1 MSISADTTLM
11 ARSAC
16 MECRRLKTKCDRL
29 IPCTQCR
36 KRGCENICPT
46 GLRSRGSRNPSAE
59 VEILNRNIESMSARI
74 RELEGA
80 LYTAQVQSSSDET
93 PSPPPPRSNYDSS
106 TLSLASITRNN
117 YEQSPD
123 PLKWGQILSRLPSAD
138 QGRALIDAY
147 FSNYG
152 WMMSPVSQ
160 PYCVNVLFAR
170 AYAFV
175 DLQTAS
181 TELILQE
188 QCMGLV
194 TELAI
199 CRLHK
204 DSFLLALEE
213 SPDDPFQHF
222 AGHSVSTILYYTMGQ
237 LKRLRVLTTERPGL
251 LPGLKRTWEVVGASL
266 SFLSTFL
273 RCVNVGPTAERA
285 YMEFELGC
293 KMVMDQASGPEH
305 NAKLLRRISD
315 SRQAVLQVAP
325 HLKDG
330 LRQTLAKM
338 KWDGPTGN
346 EPVAGESFDFAL
358 GYPLGARD
366 STVSGVG
373 SSRSTVPFTVNAVG
387 SVYRPELP
395 PMVEGFR
402 NDGNLTLPS
411 VINDPYLANY
421 FSMQDL
427 SSLERE
433 SMALM
438 YDSDPG
444 PTPRESFPA
453 EDHSLAPITTVA
465 LTGYAM
471 DRQTQGLSGAHM
483 VLSHQRVASIRGS
496 VGSASHQDQNDAP
509 LGSPD
514 IVILK
519 VPKTSVGVSK
529 PAEPDRETR
538 PPFNGIFSSMSETR
552 KKIEKEF
559 NYQQQA
565 EKEVAKLFSFATPAP
580 STVVSRR
587 HSDEQNGGRK
597 ETIVSKNSDTRRS
610 FVALGASK
618 PVASTMKSTLQALGN
633 SSSSFQH
640 VSHNNFSAVH
650 KASFPVDQDPVP
662 VQGTTNQQGSPHNHV
677 QEEMKPVVSPVPNS
691 VPLIPQ
697 RMSHE
702 VATEDEE
709 RVNNFGM
716 QYTEFSNA
724 PIELRDPEE
733 YHTDRYPS
741 SQNQLSSQEVMDN
754 IPDEPQV
761 EGSLASQEHQRGYE
775 DFVKNLS
782 TYERTHSGQKTECIT
797 RWQTSSLEDWKEG
810 KREITEKLNQILEAT
825 RAYMKWVAIIL
836 VIEAALHIL
845 DVNPRYMPN

>member
-59 VEILNRNIESMSARI
+59 VEMLNRNIESMSARI

-106 TLSLASITRNN
+106 NLSLASITRNN

-170 AYAFV
+170 AYAVPRTASIPEISALLALFAIAMAGDGSLGVQHASAELYELSLEALHLHDALNSKDIATIEAMALQSCFLSILWDGDDVQKSWNYAGTTVRKAYGMELHRDPELQGMKEEECLRRRRLFHELASLDIWQSLLFQRPPSVQYSVASTALPHDTMETLRMDPAFFRWKYTFCRDVLIFIMNDVVCARDPPTYAKILEIDKRARECLVPPNLQFV

-222 AGHSVSTILYYTMGQ
+222 AGHSVSTILYYTMAQ
-237 LKRLRVLTTERPGL
+237 LKRLRFLTTERPGL

-373 SSRSTVPFTVNAVG
+373 SSRSTVPFTVNPVG

-453 EDHSLAPITTVA
+453 ED
-465 LTGYAM
+465 
-471 DRQTQGLSGAHM
+471 
-483 VLSHQRVASIRGS
+483 RG
-496 VGSASHQDQNDAP
+496 
-509 LGSPD
+509 
-514 IVILK
+514 
-519 VPKTSVGVSK
+519 
-529 PAEPDRETR
+529 
-538 PPFNGIFSSMSETR
+538 
-552 KKIEKEF
+552 
-559 NYQQQA
+559 
-565 EKEVAKLFSFATPAP
+565 
-580 STVVSRR
+580 
-587 HSDEQNGGRK
+587 
-597 ETIVSKNSDTRRS
+597 
-610 FVALGASK
+610 
-618 PVASTMKSTLQALGN
+618 
-633 SSSSFQH
+633 
-640 VSHNNFSAVH
+640 
-650 KASFPVDQDPVP
+650 
-662 VQGTTNQQGSPHNHV
+662 
-677 QEEMKPVVSPVPNS
+677 
-691 VPLIPQ
+691 
-697 RMSHE
+697 
-702 VATEDEE
+702 
-709 RVNNFGM
+709 
-716 QYTEFSNA
+716 
-724 PIELRDPEE
+724 
-733 YHTDRYPS
+733 
-741 SQNQLSSQEVMDN
+741 
-754 IPDEPQV
+754 
-761 EGSLASQEHQRGYE
+761 
-775 DFVKNLS
+775 
-782 TYERTHSGQKTECIT
+782 
-797 RWQTSSLEDWKEG
+797 
-810 KREITEKLNQILEAT
+810 
-825 RAYMKWVAIIL
+825 
-836 VIEAALHIL
+836 
-845 DVNPRYMPN
+845 PRYGH